1 MEGIYIPFGIFPSRK
16 YKNVRAAGR
25 HVGLEPIR
33 RLERA
38 IEKLETARQNR
49 VACRQEPACAEV
61 RSGKADLWKRV
72 LHWTAG
78 FVRSDYFEPL
88 FADDTR
94 IILYQGVWGH
104 TEPRKGIDCL
114 SRVVLEDTGELRYE
128 AGTKWGQVKELALG
142 RATPK
147 LELGYLRALE
157 FHLSSGRVY
166 TLIARQLEDR
176 ARLYTR

>member
-1 MEGIYIPFGIFPSRK
+1 M
-16 YKNVRAAGR
+16 
-25 HVGLEPIR
+25 GLEPIR
-33 RLERA
+33 QLERA
-38 IEKLETARQNR
+38 IEKLKTARQNR
-49 VACRQEPACAEV
+49 ISGRPETACAEV

-78 FVRSDYFEPL
+78 FIQSDYFEPL
-88 FADDTR
+88 FADETR

-114 SRVVLEDTGELRYE
+114 SQVVLEDTGELRYE

-147 LELGYLRALE
+147 LELDYLRALE
-157 FHLSSGRVY
+157 HHVTSGRVY

-176 ARLYTR
+176 ARIYA